1 MKKLTFLTLLVG
13 LMLSSVA
20 CNAQTSNDKKK
31 TVSAVTDKVEVFYF
45 HYTRRCLTCNA
56 VEEVTKKTLA
66 EIYPEQSKQG
76 KIVFTSVNLDEK
88 SSKSIA
94 KKCNAE
100 GQALIIMGKGKR
112 TDLTQSGFM
121 NARSKP
127 EALKEDIKKTIDP
140 LL

>member
-1 MKKLTFLTLLVG
+1 MKKIAFLTLLVG
-13 LMLSSVA
+13 LMMSSVA

-31 TVSAVTDKVEVFYF
+31 TVLTATEKIEVFYF
-45 HYTRRCLTCNA
+45 HYTRRCITCNA
-56 VEEVTKKTLA
+56 VEEVTKTTIA
-66 EIYPEQSKQG
+66 ELYPEQSKQG
-76 KIVFTSVNLDEK
+76 KIKFTSVNLDEK
-88 SSKSIA
+88 SSKEIA
-94 KKCNAE
+94 QKCKAD

-127 EALKEDIKKTIDP
+127 EALKEEIKKTIDP

>member
-13 LMLSSVA
+13 LIMSSLA
-20 CNAQTSNDKKK
+20 CNAQTSNNKKK
-31 TVSAVTDKVEVFYF
+31 TVSAATDKIEVFYF
-45 HYTRRCLTCNA
+45 HYTRRCITCNA
-56 VEEVTKKTLA
+56 VEEVTKTTIA
-66 EIYPEQSKQG
+66 ELYPEQSKQG
-76 KIVFTSVNLDEK
+76 KIKFTSVNLDEK
-88 SSKSIA
+88 SSKEIA
-94 KKCNAE
+94 QKCKAD

-127 EALKEDIKKTIDP
+127 EALKEEIKKTIDP